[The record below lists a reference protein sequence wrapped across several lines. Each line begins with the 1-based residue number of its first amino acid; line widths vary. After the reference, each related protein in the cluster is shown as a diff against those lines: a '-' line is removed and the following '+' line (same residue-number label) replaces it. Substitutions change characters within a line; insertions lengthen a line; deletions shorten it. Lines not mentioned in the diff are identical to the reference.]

1 MVVSCTLSVGREVD
15 NGNSGLLGERNLIPR
30 LCACLLSVA
39 IAFSLNPPKNAPLPQ
54 TSATFSVDE
63 GDLHKPLTVVAYGDM
78 RFTDPANHDATNP
91 TARQALVAR
100 IALEKPDA
108 VLLNGDVPWHGGD
121 KADYSVYQTETAAWR
136 TNHLR
141 VFAALGNHEF
151 SRCEI
156 PQCLENWWT
165 AFPELRDHRWY
176 SVALGRQLYAIALDS
191 DTSLLPGSDQ
201 RQWLETQFASLS
213 ASVRFVLITMHH
225 PPMADIQKNFS
236 VDHNPRPNEMALADF
251 LKSAA
256 VTSKARFL
264 VSAGHIHN
272 YERFLQDDVVYL
284 VSGGGGA
291 HPYPVE
297 RTPSDL
303 YQDSSFPNF
312 HYVKLVLEGNTLKGT
327 MYRLDPGADTPTW
340 QEKDTFQIRAR

>member
-1 MVVSCTLSVGREVD
+1 VVSPAVSEGWEVE
-15 NGNSGLLGERNLIPR
+15 NGNSGLLGARNLKSW
-30 LCACLLSVA
+30 LYAYLLLVA
-39 IAFSLNPPKNAPLPQ
+39 IALSLNQLKNAPRSQ
-54 TSATFSVDE
+54 TSATFTVDE
-63 GDLHKPLTVVAYGDM
+63 GDLQKPVTVVAYGDM
-78 RFTDPANHDATNP
+78 RFTDPANHDATDP

-100 IALEKPDA
+100 IAREKPDA
-108 VLLNGDVPWHGGD
+108 ILLNGDVPWHGGD
-121 KADYSVYQTETAAWR
+121 KTDYSVYQTETDEWR
-136 TNHLR
+136 TNRLR
-141 VFAALGNHEF
+141 VYPALGNHEF
-151 SRCEI
+151 SRCEVA
-156 PQCLENWWT
+156 QCLENWWA

-176 SVALGRQLYAIALDS
+176 SVALGQQLYVIALDS
-191 DTSLLPGSDQ
+191 DTSLIPGSDQ
-201 RQWLETQFASLS
+201 RQWLETQIASLP

-225 PPMADIQKNFS
+225 PPMADIQKNIS
-236 VDHNPRPNEMALADF
+236 VDHNPRPNEIALADF

-256 VTSKARFL
+256 VRSKARFL

-303 YQDSSFPNF
+303 YQDNSFPNF

-327 MYRLDPGADTPTW
+327 MYRLDANAGTTTW
-340 QEKDTFQIRAR
+340 QEKDTFQLRAR

>member
-1 MVVSCTLSVGREVD
+1 
-15 NGNSGLLGERNLIPR
+15 
-30 LCACLLSVA
+30 LSVA
-39 IAFSLNPPKNAPLPQ
+39 IAFSLTSPKNAPLPQ
-54 TSATFSVDE
+54 TSATFTVNE

-78 RFTDPANHDATNP
+78 RFTDPANLDASNP
-91 TARQALVAR
+91 TARQALVVR
-100 IALEKPDA
+100 VALERPDA
-108 VLLNGDVPWHGGD
+108 ILLNGDVPWHGGD
-121 KADYSVYQTETAAWR
+121 KADYSVYQAETAAWR
-136 TNHLR
+136 TNRLR
-141 VFAALGNHEF
+141 VYAALGNHEF
-151 SRCEI
+151 IGCEVR
-156 PQCLENWWT
+156 QCLENWWT
-165 AFPELRDHRWY
+165 AFPDLRDRRWY

-201 RQWLETQFASLS
+201 RQWLKKQIASLS
-213 ASVRFVLITMHH
+213 TGVRFVLITMHH
-225 PPMADIQKNFS
+225 PPMADIQKNFN
-236 VDHNPRPNEMALADF
+236 VDHNPRPNEIALADF
-251 LKSAA
+251 LKGVA

-303 YQDSSFPNF
+303 YQDNSFPNF

-327 MYRLDPGADTPTW
+327 MYRLDPDAATPTW
-340 QEKDTFQIRAR
+340 QEKDTFQLRARY

>member
-1 MVVSCTLSVGREVD
+1 
-15 NGNSGLLGERNLIPR
+15 LGEGNLIPR
-30 LCACLLSVA
+30 FCAYLLSVA
-39 IAFSLNPPKNAPLPQ
+39 IAFSLTPQKNAPPPL
-54 TSATFSVDE
+54 TSATFTVDE
-63 GDLHKPLTVVAYGDM
+63 GDLQKPLTVVVYGDM

-108 VLLNGDVPWHGGD
+108 ILLNGDVPWHGGV
-121 KADYSVYQTETAAWR
+121 KADYSVYQTETGAWR
-136 TNHLR
+136 TNRLR
-141 VFAALGNHEF
+141 VYPALGNHEF
-151 SRCEI
+151 SRCEV

-165 AFPELRDHRWY
+165 AFPELRDRRWY

-191 DTSLLPGSDQ
+191 DMSLMPGSDQ
-201 RQWLETQFASLS
+201 RQWLETQIASLS

-225 PPMADIQKNFS
+225 PPVADVQKNFN
-236 VDHNPRPNEMALADF
+236 VDHNPRPNEIALADF
-251 LKSAA
+251 LKSVA

-303 YQDSSFPNF
+303 YRDNSFPNF
-312 HYVKLVLEGNTLKGT
+312 HYVKLVLDGNTLRGT
-327 MYRLDPGADTPTW
+327 MYRLDPETATPTW
-340 QEKDTFQIRAR
+340 KEKDTFLLHAK

>member
-1 MVVSCTLSVGREVD
+1 
-15 NGNSGLLGERNLIPR
+15 LIPR
-30 LCACLLSVA
+30 LCAYLLSVA
-39 IAFSLNPPKNAPLPQ
+39 IAFSLTPQKNALPPQ
-54 TSATFSVDE
+54 TSATFTVDE

-78 RFTDPANHDATNP
+78 RFTDPANQDASNP
-91 TARQALVAR
+91 TTRQALVAR

-108 VLLNGDVPWHGGD
+108 ILLNGDVPWHGGD
-121 KADYSVYQTETAAWR
+121 KADYSVYQAETAAWR
-136 TNHLR
+136 TNRLR
-141 VFAALGNHEF
+141 VYPALGNHEF
-151 SRCEI
+151 SRCEV

-201 RQWLETQFASLS
+201 RQWLETQIASLS

-225 PPMADIQKNFS
+225 PPVAEVQKNFN
-236 VDHNPRPNEMALADF
+236 VDHNPRPNEIALADF

-264 VSAGHIHN
+264 VSAAHIHN

-303 YQDSSFPNF
+303 YQDNSFPNF
-312 HYVKLVLEGNTLKGT
+312 HYVKLVLVGDTLKGT
-327 MYRLDPGADTPTW
+327 MYRLDPYAATPSW
-340 QEKDTFQIRAR
+340 KESDTFQLRSK